1 MDFEKKISPEVSLVF
16 AKVVIAIVLDLEAI
30 IINNNFSILVF

>member
-1 MDFEKKISPEVSLVF
+1 MLKMAFEKKISPEVSLVI

-30 IINNNFSILVF
+30 ILVQ